1 MAADLIG
8 CDLLKSDSKEFGN
21 DLNSRVSKDVTT
33 PQYNSFMFIDSG
45 LIFLS
50 LFLLYYGGDFL
61 VTGSL
66 RLAQVLRVS
75 PFIIGATVMGFGTST
90 PELAVSVIASLQG
103 SEDLALGNII
113 GSNIANIG
121 LVLGLTALI
130 VPLTIDKQRFS
141 DECPSLIITSLIIV
155 IFSWNNYLSRV
166 EGFIMVCLL
175 VVYLWRALRSKE
187 IIDASLEDINLF
199 SKYKRTSFQ
208 IGLVIMGIAMLVI
221 GANCMVEGATN
232 IARNL
237 GVSEWL
243 IGISIVALGTSLPE
257 LTSSIIAAKKGHG
270 EMAIGN
276 VFGSNIFNILM
287 VIGTVSLIKPLTI
300 DEEIYIDLIYAAVLT
315 CLLLILIRMGYV
327 IRKRDGIILTILYG
341 SYLGLKGTGLF

>member
-1 MAADLIG
+1 
-8 CDLLKSDSKEFGN
+8 
-21 DLNSRVSKDVTT
+21 
-33 PQYNSFMFIDSG
+33 MFIDLV

-75 PFIIGATVMGFGTST
+75 PFIIGATVMGFGTSS

-130 VPLTIDKQRFS
+130 IPLTIDKQRFL
-141 DECPSLIITSLIIV
+141 DESPSLLIASLIIV
-155 IFSWNNYLSRV
+155 TFSWNNYLSRT
-166 EGFIMVCLL
+166 EGFIMVSLL
-175 VVYLWRALRSKE
+175 IVYLWRALRSKE
-187 IIDASLEDINLF
+187 ITGASLEDINLF

-208 IGLVIMGIAMLVI
+208 IALVTIGIAMLVI

-276 VFGSNIFNILM
+276 VFGSIIFNILM
-287 VIGTVSLIKPLTI
+287 VIGIVSLIKPLTI
-300 DEEIYIDLIYAAVLT
+300 GEEIYADLIYATVLT
-315 CLLLILIRMGYV
+315 CLLLLLIRMGYV
-327 IRKRDGIILTILYG
+327 IRKRDGIILTVFYG
-341 SYLGLKGTGLF
+341 SYLGLKGSGLF

>member
-1 MAADLIG
+1 
-8 CDLLKSDSKEFGN
+8 
-21 DLNSRVSKDVTT
+21 
-33 PQYNSFMFIDSG
+33 MFIDLV

-90 PELAVSVIASLQG
+90 PELAISVIASLQG

-130 VPLTIDKQRFS
+130 VPLTIDKQRFL
-141 DECPSLIITSLIIV
+141 DESPSLLIASLIIV
-155 IFSWNNYLSRV
+155 TFSWNNYLSRT
-166 EGFIMVCLL
+166 EGFIMVSLL
-175 VVYLWRALRSKE
+175 IVYLWRALRSKE
-187 IIDASLEDINLF
+187 ITGASLEDINLF

-208 IGLVIMGIAMLVI
+208 IGLVTIGIAMLVI

-300 DEEIYIDLIYAAVLT
+300 GEEIYADLIYATVLT
-315 CLLLILIRMGYV
+315 CLLLLLIRMGYV

>member
-1 MAADLIG
+1 
-8 CDLLKSDSKEFGN
+8 
-21 DLNSRVSKDVTT
+21 
-33 PQYNSFMFIDSG
+33 MFIDLV

-130 VPLTIDKQRFS
+130 VPLTIDKQRFL
-141 DECPSLIITSLIIV
+141 DESPSLLIASLIIV
-155 IFSWNNYLSRV
+155 TFSWNNYLSRT
-166 EGFIMVCLL
+166 EGFIMVSLL
-175 VVYLWRALRSKE
+175 IVYLWRALRSKE
-187 IIDASLEDINLF
+187 ITGASLEDINLF

-208 IGLVIMGIAMLVI
+208 IGLVTIGIAMLVI

-300 DEEIYIDLIYAAVLT
+300 DEEIYIDLIYAAILT

>member
-1 MAADLIG
+1 
-8 CDLLKSDSKEFGN
+8 
-21 DLNSRVSKDVTT
+21 
-33 PQYNSFMFIDSG
+33 MFIDLV

-130 VPLTIDKQRFS
+130 VPLTIDKQRFL
-141 DECPSLIITSLIIV
+141 DESPSLLIASLIIV
-155 IFSWNNYLSRV
+155 TFSWNNYLSRT
-166 EGFIMVCLL
+166 EGFIMVSLL
-175 VVYLWRALRSKE
+175 IVYLWRALRSKE
-187 IIDASLEDINLF
+187 ITGASLEDINLF

-208 IGLVIMGIAMLVI
+208 IGLVIMGIAMLLI

-300 DEEIYIDLIYAAVLT
+300 DEEIYIDLIYAAILT

>member
-1 MAADLIG
+1 
-8 CDLLKSDSKEFGN
+8 
-21 DLNSRVSKDVTT
+21 
-33 PQYNSFMFIDSG
+33 MFIDLV

-130 VPLTIDKQRFS
+130 VPLTIDKQRFL
-141 DECPSLIITSLIIV
+141 DESPSLLIASLIIV
-155 IFSWNNYLSRV
+155 TFSWNNYLSRT
-166 EGFIMVCLL
+166 EGFIMVSLL
-175 VVYLWRALRSKE
+175 IVYLWRALRSKE
-187 IIDASLEDINLF
+187 ITGASLEDINLF

-208 IGLVIMGIAMLVI
+208 IGLVTIGIAMLVI

-327 IRKRDGIILTILYG
+327 IRKRDGITLTILYG

>member
-1 MAADLIG
+1 
-8 CDLLKSDSKEFGN
+8 
-21 DLNSRVSKDVTT
+21 
-33 PQYNSFMFIDSG
+33 MFIDLV

-90 PELAVSVIASLQG
+90 PELAISVIASLQG

-130 VPLTIDKQRFS
+130 VPLTIDKQRFL
-141 DECPSLIITSLIIV
+141 DESPSLLIASLIIV
-155 IFSWNNYLSRV
+155 TFSWNNYLSRT
-166 EGFIMVCLL
+166 EGFIMVSLL
-175 VVYLWRALRSKE
+175 IVYLWRALRSKE
-187 IIDASLEDINLF
+187 ITGASLEDINLF

-287 VIGTVSLIKPLTI
+287 VIGVASSIHPI
-300 DEEIYIDLIYAAVLT
+300 AINENIHADLIYTTVLT
-315 CLLLILIRMGYV
+315 CLLIFLIRIRRTIKKLEGVILILLYAVYMV
-327 IRKRDGIILTILYG
+327 LKALNIL
-341 SYLGLKGTGLF
+341 

>member
-1 MAADLIG
+1 
-8 CDLLKSDSKEFGN
+8 
-21 DLNSRVSKDVTT
+21 VS
-33 PQYNSFMFIDSG
+33 
-45 LIFLS
+45 
-50 LFLLYYGGDFL
+50 
-61 VTGSL
+61 
-66 RLAQVLRVS
+66 A
-75 PFIIGATVMGFGTST
+75 
-90 PELAVSVIASLQG
+90 IASLQG

-130 VPLTIDKQRFS
+130 VPLTIDKQRFF
-141 DECPSLIITSLIIV
+141 DESPSLIIASLIIV
-155 IFSWNNYLSRV
+155 IFSWNNFLSRT
-166 EGFIMVCLL
+166 EGFIMISLL
-175 VVYLWRALRSKE
+175 IVYLWRALRSKE
-187 IIDASLEDINLF
+187 ITDASLEDINFF

-257 LTSSIIAAKKGHG
+257 LTSSLIAAKKGHG

-276 VFGSNIFNILM
+276 IFGSNIFNILM
-287 VIGTVSLIKPLTI
+287 VLGLTATLHPLHITEPIQPDLTI
-300 DEEIYIDLIYAAVLT
+300 AASIT
-315 CLLLILIRMGYV
+315 LLLVAMIAFGNHSLG
-327 IRKRDGIILTILYG
+327 KLKGTILLLAYC
-341 SYLGLKGTGLF
+341 SYIGLKGTGIL

>member
-1 MAADLIG
+1 
-8 CDLLKSDSKEFGN
+8 
-21 DLNSRVSKDVTT
+21 
-33 PQYNSFMFIDSG
+33 MFIDLV

-130 VPLTIDKQRFS
+130 IPLTIDKQRFL
-141 DECPSLIITSLIIV
+141 DESPSLLIASLIIV
-155 IFSWNNYLSRV
+155 TFSWNNYLSRI
-166 EGFIMVCLL
+166 EGFIMVSLL
-175 VVYLWRALRSKE
+175 IVYLWRALRSKE
-187 IIDASLEDINLF
+187 ITGASLEDINLF

-208 IGLVIMGIAMLVI
+208 IGLVTIGIAMLVI

-300 DEEIYIDLIYAAVLT
+300 DEEIYIDLIYAAILT

>member
-1 MAADLIG
+1 
-8 CDLLKSDSKEFGN
+8 
-21 DLNSRVSKDVTT
+21 
-33 PQYNSFMFIDSG
+33 MFIDLV

-130 VPLTIDKQRFS
+130 VPLTIDKQRFL
-141 DECPSLIITSLIIV
+141 DESPSLLIASLIIV
-155 IFSWNNYLSRV
+155 TFSWNNYLSRT
-166 EGFIMVCLL
+166 EGFIMVSLL
-175 VVYLWRALRSKE
+175 IVYLWRALRSKE
-187 IIDASLEDINLF
+187 ITGASLEDINLF